1 VEEGLFEKE
10 PSSRIEI
17 PDCSDYEA
25 VYTAAARL
33 NGDAAS
39 DIILHYAGDGRRPDR
54 LFLLLS
60 RKD

>member
-1 VEEGLFEKE
+1 VPEGLFEKE
-10 PSSRIEI
+10 ASGKVEV
-17 PDCSDYEA
+17 PDCSEYEA

-33 NGDAAS
+33 NGDKAS
-39 DIILHYAGDGRRPDR
+39 DIILHYAGAGRLPDR